1 MGFKQVK
8 EFLNEF
14 KLKKNKEQLVPILA
28 DYLVDIEDYYF
39 KKGHKDRETVEKLFE
54 KMNNKK
60 FVKCLKVLQKEEI
73 LDEGVPVI
81 ITNFIERKG
90 SELDEELVND
100 YIKVV
105 NKILKEKVKKLSEKL
120 GIEKDIVKDILVVV
134 PGDDYIEDR
143 IVGIYVGRVCRKL
156 YILAKNDLNLNIKQ
170 IKKMFKFLFKEEL
183 IYDVAVQILLE
194 KKEYMKNFDEK
205 QIAIWNTLTDFALK
219 TLNNLN
225 KDELREKIVR
235 YCKRRSNDERDVAR
249 RVSLSQIDKDSYP
262 TLYKV
267 VNKLKEKNEDLAKFL

>member
-105 NKILKEKVKKLSEKL
+105 NKILKEKVEKLSEKL

-134 PGDDYIEDR
+134 PGDNYIEDR

-183 IYDVAVQILLE
+183 IYDAAVQILLE

-219 TLNNLN
+219 TLNNLD

-235 YCKRRSNDERDVAR
+235 YCKRRSHDERDVAR

>member
-225 KDELREKIVR
+225 KNELREKIVR

>member
-120 GIEKDIVKDILVVV
+120 DIEKDIVKDILVVV